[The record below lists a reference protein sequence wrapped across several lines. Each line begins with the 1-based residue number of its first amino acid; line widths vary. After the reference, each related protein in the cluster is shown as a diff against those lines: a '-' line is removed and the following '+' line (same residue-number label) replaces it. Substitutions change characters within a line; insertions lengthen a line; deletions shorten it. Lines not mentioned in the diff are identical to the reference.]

1 MSEKATMQVNIV
13 CAEHPVWS
21 GEALQVTI
29 PASGGQMGILP
40 NHEPVLTLIKQGK
53 LAVAK
58 SKLRTDS
65 SPSIRT
71 SSPLRSK
78 MPVR

>member
-29 PASGGQMGILP
+29 PASGGYS
-40 NHEPVLTLIKQGK
+40 
-53 LAVAK
+53 A
-58 SKLRTDS
+58 
-65 SPSIRT
+65 
-71 SSPLRSK
+71 
-78 MPVR
+78 